1 MEEMWLARD
10 ENNALI
16 LHKNKPLKS
25 KFARKWIWGGQ
36 WIFIP
41 NDCFPEV
48 QWTDE
53 EPTKVKLIIE
63 R

>member
-1 MEEMWLARD
+1 MEEMWLARN

-36 WIFIP
+36 LIYIP
-41 NDCFPEV
+41 NDCFP
-48 QWTDE
+48 
-53 EPTKVKLIIE
+53 
-63 R
+63 